1 MLSQNFDLWVACQRV
16 FNVTPAIVDDN
27 RTLDG
32 GGVVRFLTTTRSD
45 NYGVFLEEMFE
56 REDAVLA
63 TGLMDEEDT
72 ERIIA
77 IEDDFDGES
86 RYMVVRA
93 APSYLDEDTISL
105 EVEVFLESSPATLV
119 QVIET
124 VRQCSREGTFEN
136 LLDERM
142 EAETPAEAPM
152 DVPPPA
158 KEAPQQGRSLLDRWF
173 RKRS

>member
-1 MLSQNFDLWVACQRV
+1 MLSQSFDLWVACQRV

-27 RTLDG
+27 RTLEG
-32 GGVVRFLTTTRSD
+32 GGVVRFLATTRSD

-63 TGLMDEEDT
+63 TGLMDDEDT

-77 IEDDFDGES
+77 LEDDFDGES

-93 APSYLDEDTISL
+93 APSYLDEDTIAL
-105 EVEVFLESSPATLV
+105 EVEVFLESSPASLA
-119 QVIET
+119 QVVET
-124 VRQCSREGTFEN
+124 VKQCSREGTFEN

-142 EAETPAEAPM
+142 EAETPVVDPM
-152 DVPPPA
+152 DVPPSA
-158 KEAPQQGRSLLDRWF
+158 KESPQQGRSLLDRWF